1 MTKLEFVNELG
12 DRLSSL
18 SPDEVKPIL
27 DYYLESIADRMDDG
41 MTEEEAIASLGDPGE
56 LAQKHLSEM
65 VPPKAPEPET
75 KTLVI
80 PEKHLE
86 SKPQKRRLPLWA
98 VILLI
103 IGFPVWGG
111 IGIGILGAVFGVY
124 VAIWSVLLSL
134 LVAAGSMI
142 LGGIAGV
149 VLACFG
155 FVIPA
160 GAAMLVLAVGLSLCC
175 TALGF
180 LLLPASVFLIRAFC
194 RLHGFIFR
202 TIRKGRRT

>member
-1 MTKLEFVNELG
+1 MTKLEFINQLG
-12 DRLSSL
+12 DLLSTL
-18 SPDEVKPIL
+18 PPDEVKPIL

-75 KTLVI
+75 ESLVI
-80 PEKHLE
+80 PEEYLEPKPRKH
-86 SKPQKRRLPLWA
+86 RLPLWA
-98 VILLI
+98 IILLI

-111 IGIGILGAVFGVY
+111 IGIGILGAVLGIY
-124 VAIWSVLLSL
+124 VAIWSILLSL

-149 VLACFG
+149 VAACFG
-155 FVIPA
+155 FVVPA
-160 GAAMLVLAVGLSLCC
+160 SPPVLVLAMGLSLIC

-180 LLLPASVFLIRAFC
+180 LLLPAGIFLIRAFC
-194 RLHGFIFR
+194 KLHGFIFR
-202 TIRKGRRT
+202 TIRKGHRT